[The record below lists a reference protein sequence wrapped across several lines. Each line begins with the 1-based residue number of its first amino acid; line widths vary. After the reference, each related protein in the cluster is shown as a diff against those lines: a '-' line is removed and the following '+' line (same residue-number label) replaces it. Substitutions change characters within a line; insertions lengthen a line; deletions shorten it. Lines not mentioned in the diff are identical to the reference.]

1 MVLTAPNCKDFSGQD
16 KHFNGDVVIHTKG
29 DNDNNNI
36 YYLYLCCIRKETF
49 NMKIAES
56 KIKAIGKAI
65 GVTIKVDKS
74 LDKFSNVVPDKMKE
88 NAKILANTKLSH

>member
-1 MVLTAPNCKDFSGQD
+1 
-16 KHFNGDVVIHTKG
+16 
-29 DNDNNNI
+29 
-36 YYLYLCCIRKETF
+36 
-49 NMKIAES
+49 MKIAES
-56 KIKAIGKAI
+56 KIKAI

>member
-1 MVLTAPNCKDFSGQD
+1 
-16 KHFNGDVVIHTKG
+16 
-29 DNDNNNI
+29 
-36 YYLYLCCIRKETF
+36 
-49 NMKIAES
+49 MKIAES